1 MIFPLKPNLCAIF
14 NHHVSTSTQTFGLSE
29 SELHWIWP
37 HGWLK
42 AIYVQRTAEFHWFPY
57 LLWLRV
63 APFLIAH
70 KKWLLRPKKMMVVVV
85 VAAVVCADIPMIGF
99 VSYVYVYIRI
109 YIYVFILY
117 TLQHHRCESSITPD
131 YRLWNFGSI
140 IPFPFHQTPKNH
152 ALAFELLP

>member
-1 MIFPLKPNLCAIF
+1 
-14 NHHVSTSTQTFGLSE
+14 
-29 SELHWIWP
+29 
-37 HGWLK
+37 
-42 AIYVQRTAEFHWFPY
+42 
-57 LLWLRV
+57 
-63 APFLIAH
+63 
-70 KKWLLRPKKMMVVVV
+70 MMVVVV

>member
-1 MIFPLKPNLCAIF
+1 MPILPLKPNLYTIF
-14 NHHVSTSTQTFGLSE
+14 NHHVSTSAQTFGLSE

-63 APFLIAH
+63 AISDSSQ
-70 KKWLLRPKKMMVVVV
+70 KMTF
-85 VAAVVCADIPMIGF
+85 AAQENDGGCCCCCCCCLCRYSHDRLCKLC
-99 VSYVYVYIRI
+99 IRI
-109 YIYVFILY
+109 HIYTYIYILY
-117 TLQHHRCESSITPD
+117 TLQHHRCESSITPH
-131 YRLWNFGSI
+131 YRQWGFGSI

-152 ALAFELLP
+152 ALVFELLP